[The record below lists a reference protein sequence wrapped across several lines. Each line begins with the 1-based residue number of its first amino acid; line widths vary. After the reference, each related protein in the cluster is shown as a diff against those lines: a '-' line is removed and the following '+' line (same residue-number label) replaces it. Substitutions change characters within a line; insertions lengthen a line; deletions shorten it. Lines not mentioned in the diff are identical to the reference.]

1 MLGKSGFSIFRK
13 AAYLS
18 GVAVLAAAGLAGSG
32 LYPNAEARE
41 AAGLFAQFQP
51 RDPFA
56 QPAQVN
62 PRLQQPQRP
71 PLRPRQ
77 APKQVGKDG
86 GKQAEKKEPPPPPG
100 PHVLIISVKS
110 QRVTLYANGKN
121 VAQSPISTGTATHPT
136 PHGVFSII
144 QRNRHHKSNIYSGAP
159 MPYMQRLT
167 WSGVALHQG
176 ALPGYPASHGCIRLP
191 EQFANFLWRT
201 TKMNTRVIVSRDD
214 VEPQEIMHAK
224 LFQPKPV
231 PTTVENPLPELRKTF
246 DTTHSVFVRTA
257 GMTMVVTDAVDE
269 ETDAKPLNA
278 IPQAVDDA
286 VKADADQP
294 TLQSAPAADDAAKID
309 APEADLAEHKPA
321 DPQADEPAK
330 PEIAEQ
336 APSDAP
342 DVAKPEVVDAKP
354 VEPEAPAAEP
364 IRQEL
369 AAPQPEP
376 AKVDPARQ
384 EIAAP
389 QPEPEK
395 VEPAK
400 PELAASPPAKP
411 EPRIESKI
419 ETNAEITATAFPK
432 RADIPDTIL
441 ASFERSLVAKE
452 KRTAPRGPISVF
464 ISRKDKRIYVRQ
476 TFIPLFT
483 ASVSFKDE
491 NVPFGTHVFTA
502 YDKDDGKA
510 LRWTAVTM
518 PAESAV
524 QEKPKTVVRFDAYG
538 RKIEAPVKPQAKQ
551 PPKHETHAA
560 VPSAASVLDRIE
572 IPQDVV
578 ERISEYMS
586 AGASLII
593 SDHGI
598 GDETGLYTDFIVVT
612 KK

>member
-1 MLGKSGFSIFRK
+1 L
-13 AAYLS
+13 
-18 GVAVLAAAGLAGSG
+18 
-32 LYPNAEARE
+32 
-41 AAGLFAQFQP
+41 AQFQP

-56 QPAQVN
+56 QPAQAN

-71 PLRPRQ
+71 ALRPRQ

-86 GKQAEKKEPPPPPG
+86 SKQAEKKEPPPPPG

-121 VAQSPISTGTATHPT
+121 VAQSPVSTGTATHPT

-159 MPYMQRLT
+159 MPYMQRIT

-201 TKMNTRVIVSRDD
+201 TKMNTRVIVARED
-214 VEPQEIMHAK
+214 VEPQDIVHAK

-231 PTTVENPLPELRKTF
+231 PTTVENPAPELRKTF

-257 GMTMVVTDAVDE
+257 GMTMVVTDAIAE
-269 ETDAKPLNA
+269 EAEGKPVNT
-278 IPQAVDDA
+278 ISEPGENA
-286 VKADADQP
+286 VKADTDQP
-294 TLQSAPAADDAAKID
+294 ILQSAPVADEAAKIE
-309 APEADLAEHKPA
+309 APEADVTEQKPTEMAA
-321 DPQADEPAK
+321 DAQADEPAK

-336 APSDAP
+336 APTDAG
-342 DVAKPEVVDAKP
+342 DTAKPEVVDAKP
-354 VEPEAPAAEP
+354 VEPDAPAAEP
-364 IRQEL
+364 KQEV

-376 AKVDPARQ
+376 AKAEPAPQ
-384 EIAAP
+384 EIAVP
-389 QPEPEK
+389 QVNPEK
-395 VEPAK
+395 AEPAK
-400 PELAASPPAKP
+400 PELAASPPAMP
-411 EPRIESKI
+411 EPKIESKP
-419 ETNAEITATAFPK
+419 EITATAFPK

-483 ASVSFKDE
+483 AAVSFKDE
-491 NVPFGTHVFTA
+491 SVPFGTHVFTA
-502 YDKDDGKA
+502 YDKDDGKS

-518 PAESAV
+518 PAEAAV
-524 QEKPKTVVRFDAYG
+524 QEKPKTAFRIDAYG
-538 RKIEAPVKPQAKQ
+538 RKIEVPVKPQAKQ

-593 SDHGI
+593 SDQGI